1 MNRSP
6 PEDPIIAAALV
17 VVDSPID
24 TFYSAK
30 ICLQDSNSLRTIG
43 TLIDFE
49 DQAANLAAAVRLFKM
64 QRRPI

>member
-1 MNRSP
+1 M
-6 PEDPIIAAALV
+6 
-17 VVDSPID
+17 
-24 TFYSAK
+24 
-30 ICLQDSNSLRTIG
+30 CLQDSNSLRTIG